1 MTINQVEDNAEVIST
16 GSMELDRRLG
26 GGIPYRTLMLI
37 EGQEAS
43 GKSTFAQQ
51 LIWGALNSG
60 ERACVY
66 TTEQNVQSL
75 IRQMDSLGQDVS
87 DFFLLHELEIFP
99 VPVASGS
106 AAPAGLFDRLAEH
119 IATQKEARMIVVD
132 ALTTFVSHAGGDQI
146 QEFFAGCKEMCEEGQ
161 VIACTVHSTAFD
173 EGLLMRARSVSDA
186 YLRLQ
191 VAASGTNLVKS
202 MEVFKIR
209 GAELKTGN
217 ITGFEVEPGFGIRI
231 IPITRAQ
238 A

>member
-1 MTINQVEDNAEVIST
+1 MNANQGSDGGEFIST

-60 ERACVY
+60 EKACVY

-75 IRQMDSLGQDVS
+75 IRQMSSLGQDVA

-99 VPVASGS
+99 ITVASDSSSPVRLFNQLS
-106 AAPAGLFDRLAEH
+106 AH
-119 IATQKEARMIVVD
+119 MATQSNARMIVID

-146 QEFFAGCKEMCEEGQ
+146 QDFFAGCKELCEDGQ
-161 VIACTVHSTAFD
+161 VIACTVHSSAFE
-173 EGLLMRARSVSDA
+173 EGFLMRVRSISDA
-186 YLRLQ
+186 YIRLQ
-191 VAASGTNLVKS
+191 VTASGTSLVKS
-202 MEVFKIR
+202 MEVAKIR

-231 IPITRAQ
+231 IPLSRAR